1 MADLILANTE
11 IVVETLLLYL
21 FNTNNLLKYLISN
34 NGCFCCHSLRVLY
47 LSFNHLIDSQLATV
61 EFPAGLKRL
70 NLSNNQLQYS
80 TNRTFAFQNLSNLRT
95 LDLSNNNIMS
105 IDIRNTAAVAPD
117 YALTEVNLSGN
128 FLNSYFTL
136 SECVFFKKLRNLDL
150 SRNL

>member
-21 FNTNNLLKYLISN
+21 YNTSNLLKYLIGN
-34 NGCFCCHSLRVLY
+34 NGYFCCHSLWVLC

-70 NLSNNQLQYS
+70 NLANNQLQYS
-80 TNRTFAFQNLSNLRT
+80 TNRTFVFQNLSNLRT

-105 IDIRNTAAVAPD
+105 IDVRNTAAVAPD
-117 YALTEVNLSGN
+117 YALTEVNFSGN
-128 FLNSYFTL
+128 FLNSYLTL
-136 SECVFFKKLRNLDL
+136 SERVFFKKLRNLDL